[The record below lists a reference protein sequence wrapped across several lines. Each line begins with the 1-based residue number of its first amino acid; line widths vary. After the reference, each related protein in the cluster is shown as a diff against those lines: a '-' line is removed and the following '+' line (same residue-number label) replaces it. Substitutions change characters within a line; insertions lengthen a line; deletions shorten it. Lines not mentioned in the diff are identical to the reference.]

1 MNNPQP
7 EKENIER
14 MEPETPY
21 ELAEDEISSPDTA
34 AKALAEHQ
42 LEAMEEPR
50 QETLFEIDEA
60 HEPVEMAEDAPD
72 EEEAGEFDKDAPLV
86 MDLGEAKKIVE
97 SILFVASEPLR
108 PRDISFL
115 FKGVSNVNVKVVRKL
130 LGELVEEYGDK
141 TLQII
146 EVAEGFRLCTRAE
159 FSPWV
164 KRFLKTAKKTK
175 LSQAAL
181 ETLAILA
188 YKQPITKAEIEEIR
202 RVDCGGVLHTLLERG
217 LIRIIGRRDVVGR
230 PIVYGTTPL
239 FLEHFGFKNLS
250 DMPKPEEF
258 EMTERIDW
266 EPAEGQ
272 EEIVALEAGA
282 ETPPSNGHANGH
294 SNGHTNGHTNGHAN
308 GQADE
313 DTKQDDAPAQAEALP
328 SNGQANGQ
336 ADKDLEKNSE
346 TTS

>member
-1 MNNPQP
+1 MNEPQP
-7 EKENIER
+7 E
-14 MEPETPY
+14 MQETARVETGVPY
-21 ELAEDEISSPDTA
+21 ELEEDQSSPPDAA

-42 LEAMEEPR
+42 MEAMEEPR
-50 QETLFEIDEA
+50 QHTLFEIDESQEHA
-60 HEPVEMAEDAPD
+60 EMAGDD
-72 EEEAGEFDKDAPLV
+72 EAGEVDKDAPLV
-86 MDLGEAKKIVE
+86 MDPGEAKKIIE

-115 FKGVSNVNVKVVRKL
+115 FKGVSNVNAKVVRKL
-130 LGELVEEYGDK
+130 MGELVEEYGDK

-188 YKQPITKAEIEEIR
+188 YKQPMTKAEIEEVR

-217 LIRIIGRRDVVGR
+217 LIRILGRRDVVGR

-239 FLEHFGFKNLS
+239 FLEHFGFKSLS

-266 EPAEGQ
+266 GPAEGQ
-272 EEIVALEAGA
+272 EEIVALETEA

-294 SNGHTNGHTNGHAN
+294 TNGGANGHA
-308 GQADE
+308 DE
-313 DTKQDDAPAQAEALP
+313 GAERDDAPAQAEASP
-328 SNGQANGQ
+328 SNGHT
-336 ADKDLEKNSE
+336 DKDLEKKAE
-346 TTS
+346 TPS

>member
-1 MNNPQP
+1 MNDPQP
-7 EKENIER
+7 EDQ
-14 MEPETPY
+14 ETTRVETGVPY
-21 ELAEDEISSPDTA
+21 ELAEDGASSPDAA

-42 LEAMEEPR
+42 MEAMEEPR
-50 QETLFEIDEA
+50 QETLFEIDESQE
-60 HEPVEMAEDAPD
+60 HIEMAENASEDD
-72 EEEAGEFDKDAPLV
+72 EAGEFDKDAPLV
-86 MDLGEAKKIVE
+86 MDPGEAKKIIE
-97 SILFVASEPLR
+97 SVLFVASEPLR

-115 FKGVSNVNVKVVRKL
+115 FKGVSNVNAKVVRKL

-188 YKQPITKAEIEEIR
+188 YKQPMTKAEIEEVR

-239 FLEHFGFKNLS
+239 FLEHFGFKSLS

-258 EMTERIDW
+258 EMTERLDW
-266 EPAEGQ
+266 EPAGGQ
-272 EEIVALEAGA
+272 EEVIALEAEA
-282 ETPPSNGHANGH
+282 ETPPSNGHA
-294 SNGHTNGHTNGHAN
+294 NGHTNGHAN

-313 DTKQDDAPAQAEALP
+313 GAEQDDAPAQAEASP
-328 SNGQANGQ
+328 SNGQ
-336 ADKDLEKNSE
+336 ADKDLEKKAE

>member
-1 MNNPQP
+1 MNDPQL
-7 EKENIER
+7 ENQETGR
-14 MEPETPY
+14 METGVPF
-21 ELAEDEISSPDTA
+21 ELADDGASSPDAA

-42 LEAMEEPR
+42 MEAMEEPR
-50 QETLFEIDEA
+50 QQTLFEIE
-60 HEPVEMAEDAPD
+60 EPQEGVEFAEDATG
-72 EEEAGEFDKDAPLV
+72 EEEAGEVDKDAPLV
-86 MDLGEAKKIVE
+86 MDLDETKKIIE

-130 LGELVEEYGDK
+130 LGDLVEEYGDN

-146 EVAEGFRLCTRAE
+146 EVAEGYRLCTRAE

-164 KRFLKTAKKTK
+164 KRFSKREKKTK

-217 LIRIIGRRDVVGR
+217 LIRILGRRDVVGR

-239 FLEHFGFKNLS
+239 FLEHFGFKSLS

-258 EMTERIDW
+258 ETTERLDW
-266 EPAEGQ
+266 EPAGGQ
-272 EEIVALEAGA
+272 EEVLALEVET
-282 ETPPSNGHANGH
+282 ETPPANGHANGH
-294 SNGHTNGHTNGHAN
+294 SNGHTNGHANGHA
-308 GQADE
+308 DE
-313 DTKQDDAPAQAEALP
+313 GAERDDAPAQAEASP
-328 SNGQANGQ
+328 SNGH
-336 ADKDLEKNSE
+336 
-346 TTS
+346 TIT

>member
-1 MNNPQP
+1 MNNSQL
-7 EKENIER
+7 ENQETAQIET
-14 MEPETPY
+14 EAPF
-21 ELAEDEISSPDTA
+21 ELAEDGASSPDAA

-42 LEAMEEPR
+42 MEAMEELR
-50 QETLFEIDEA
+50 EETPFEIDESQDRLEVA
-60 HEPVEMAEDAPD
+60 DD
-72 EEEAGEFDKDAPLV
+72 EEAGEIDKDAPLV
-86 MDLGEAKKIVE
+86 MDLVETKKIIE

-108 PRDISFL
+108 PRDLSFL

-130 LGELVEEYGDK
+130 LAELVEEYGNK

-159 FSPWV
+159 YSPWV
-164 KRFLKTAKKTK
+164 KRFSKTAKKTK

-202 RVDCGGVLHTLLERG
+202 RVDCGGVVHTLLERG
-217 LIRIIGRRDVVGR
+217 LIRILGRRDVVGR

-258 EMTERIDW
+258 ETSERLDLG
-266 EPAEGQ
+266 PSEGI
-272 EEIVALEAGA
+272 EEIIALDAEE
-282 ETPPSNGHANGH
+282 ETPPPNGQSNGHE
-294 SNGHTNGHTNGHAN
+294 NGHA
-308 GQADE
+308 
-313 DTKQDDAPAQAEALP
+313 DAGAVPDEALTEAATAP
-328 SNGQANGQ
+328 E
-336 ADKDLEKNSE
+336 DIEKKLEN
-346 TTS
+346 TA

>member
-1 MNNPQP
+1 MNDP
-7 EKENIER
+7 KSENQ
-14 MEPETPY
+14 EPAQIDTEVPF
-21 ELAEDEISSPDTA
+21 ELAEDGASSPDAA

-42 LEAMEEPR
+42 MQAMEEPR
-50 QETLFEIDEA
+50 QETLFEIE
-60 HEPVEMAEDAPD
+60 EPPLEHDEMAEDAPD
-72 EEEAGEFDKDAPLV
+72 GEEAGEVDKDAPLV

-115 FKGVSNVNVKVVRKL
+115 FKGVTNVNVKDVRKL
-130 LGELVEEYGDK
+130 LGELVEDYRER

-146 EVAEGFRLCTRAE
+146 EVAEGYRLCTRAE

-164 KRFLKTAKKTK
+164 KRFSKKEKKTK

-217 LIRIIGRRDVVGR
+217 LIRILGRRDVVGR
-230 PIVYGTTPL
+230 PIVYGTTPQ
-239 FLEHFGFKNLS
+239 FLEHFGFKSLS

-258 EMTERIDW
+258 ETTEGLDLG
-266 EPAEGQ
+266 PAKGEGD
-272 EEIVALEAGA
+272 ILAIGA
-282 ETPPSNGHANGH
+282 EAESPPSNGHANG
-294 SNGHTNGHTNGHAN
+294 SNGHTNGVNGHSNGHAH
-308 GQADE
+308 E
-313 DTKQDDAPAQAEALP
+313 SAEPGEMLT
-328 SNGQANGQ
+328 
-336 ADKDLEKNSE
+336 E
-346 TTS
+346 TTPPQDPEKKVDTTS

>member
-1 MNNPQP
+1 MNDPQT
-7 EKENIER
+7 ENQ
-14 MEPETPY
+14 ETTRVETGVPY
-21 ELAEDEISSPDTA
+21 ELAEDEASSPDAA

-42 LEAMEEPR
+42 MEAMEEPR
-50 QETLFEIDEA
+50 QETLFEIDESQE
-60 HEPVEMAEDAPD
+60 HVEVAENASGDD
-72 EEEAGEFDKDAPLV
+72 EAGAFDEDAPLV
-86 MDLGEAKKIVE
+86 MDLDETKKIIE
-97 SILFVASEPLR
+97 SVLFVASEPLR

-115 FKGVSNVNVKVVRKL
+115 FKGVSNVNAKVVRKL

-159 FSPWV
+159 FSPWI

-188 YKQPITKAEIEEIR
+188 YKQPMTKAEIEEVR

-217 LIRIIGRRDVVGR
+217 LIRILGRRDVVGR

-239 FLEHFGFKNLS
+239 FLEHFGFKSLS

-258 EMTERIDW
+258 EATERLDW
-266 EPAEGQ
+266 EPAGGQ
-272 EEIVALEAGA
+272 EEVIALEAEA
-282 ETPPSNGHANGH
+282 EAPPSNGHANGH
-294 SNGHTNGHTNGHAN
+294 ANGHTNGHAN
-308 GQADE
+308 GHADE
-313 DTKQDDAPAQAEALP
+313 GAEQEDAPAQAEASP
-328 SNGQANGQ
+328 PNGQ
-336 ADKDLEKNSE
+336 ADKDPGKKAE

>member
-1 MNNPQP
+1 MNDPQA
-7 EKENIER
+7 ENQ
-14 MEPETPY
+14 ETARAETEVPF
-21 ELAEDEISSPDTA
+21 ELAEDGASSPDA
-34 AKALAEHQ
+34 AARALAEHQ

-50 QETLFEIDEA
+50 QETLFEIE
-60 HEPVEMAEDAPD
+60 EPQEGVEMAGDAPD
-72 EEEAGEFDKDAPLV
+72 EEEAGEIDKDAPLV
-86 MDLGEAKKIVE
+86 MDLDEAKRIVE

-115 FKGVSNVNVKVVRKL
+115 FKGVSNVNVKVVRKF

-164 KRFLKTAKKTK
+164 KRFSRRERKTK

-217 LIRIIGRRDVVGR
+217 LIRILGRRDVVGR

-239 FLEHFGFKNLS
+239 FLEHFGFKSLS

-258 EMTERIDW
+258 ETTERLDW
-266 EPAEGQ
+266 DPAGGQ
-272 EEIVALEAGA
+272 EEVLGLEAEP
-282 ETPPSNGHANGH
+282 ETPPANGHANGH
-294 SNGHTNGHTNGHAN
+294 SNGHTNGHANGHA
-308 GQADE
+308 DE
-313 DTKQDDAPAQAEALP
+313 GAERDDAPAQAEASP
-328 SNGQANGQ
+328 PNGHT
-336 ADKDLEKNSE
+336 DTDPEKKAE
-346 TTS
+346 TTP

>member
-1 MNNPQP
+1 MNDPQP
-7 EKENIER
+7 E
-14 MEPETPY
+14 MQETARVETGVPY
-21 ELAEDEISSPDTA
+21 ELEEDQASPPDAA

-42 LEAMEEPR
+42 MEAMEEPR
-50 QETLFEIDEA
+50 QHTLFEIDESQE
-60 HEPVEMAEDAPD
+60 HVEMAEDASEDD
-72 EEEAGEFDKDAPLV
+72 EVGGFDKDAPLV
-86 MDLGEAKKIVE
+86 MDPGEAKKIIE

-115 FKGVSNVNVKVVRKL
+115 FKGVSNVNAKVVRKL
-130 LGELVEEYGDK
+130 LGELVEEYRDK

-188 YKQPITKAEIEEIR
+188 YKQPMTKAEIEEVR

-217 LIRIIGRRDVVGR
+217 LIRILGRRDVVGR

-239 FLEHFGFKNLS
+239 FLEHFGFKSLS

-266 EPAEGQ
+266 GPAEGQ
-272 EEIVALEAGA
+272 EEIVALETEA
-282 ETPPSNGHANGH
+282 ETPPSNGQANGH
-294 SNGHTNGHTNGHAN
+294 TNGGANGHADESAERDDAPAQAEASPSNGHTNGHT
-308 GQADE
+308 
-313 DTKQDDAPAQAEALP
+313 
-328 SNGQANGQ
+328 
-336 ADKDLEKNSE
+336 DKDLEKKMD

>member
-1 MNNPQP
+1 MNNSKQ
-7 EKENIER
+7 ENRKTREA
-14 MEPETPY
+14 ETQVPF
-21 ELAEDEISSPDTA
+21 ELAEDEASSPEAA
-34 AKALAEHQ
+34 AKALAAHQ
-42 LEAMEEPR
+42 MEAMEELR
-50 QETLFEIDEA
+50 EETTFEIDESQEHIETA
-60 HEPVEMAEDAPD
+60 DDEDV
-72 EEEAGEFDKDAPLV
+72 GEIDKDAPLV
-86 MDLGEAKKIVE
+86 MDLAETKRIVE

-130 LGELVEEYGDK
+130 LGELVEEYRDK

-164 KRFLKTAKKTK
+164 KRFSKTEKKTK

-188 YKQPITKAEIEEIR
+188 YKQPITKAEVEEIR

-217 LIRIIGRRDVVGR
+217 LIRILGRRDVVGR

-239 FLEHFGFKNLS
+239 FLEHFGFKSLS

-258 EMTERIDW
+258 ETTEKPDLS
-266 EPAEGQ
+266 PAEGQ
-272 EEIVALEAGA
+272 EEIVALGA
-282 ETPPSNGHANGH
+282 EAEAPPS
-294 SNGHTNGHTNGHAN
+294 NGHTNGHAN
-308 GQADE
+308 GHAEEAPTEKAVAPE
-313 DTKQDDAPAQAEALP
+313 DVGKKLEAA
-328 SNGQANGQ
+328 S
-336 ADKDLEKNSE
+336 
-346 TTS
+346 

>member
-1 MNNPQP
+1 MNDPQP
-7 EKENIER
+7 ENQ
-14 MEPETPY
+14 ETTRVETVVPY
-21 ELAEDEISSPDTA
+21 ELAEDGASSPDAA

-42 LEAMEEPR
+42 MEAMEEPR
-50 QETLFEIDEA
+50 QQTLFEIDESQE
-60 HEPVEMAEDAPD
+60 HIEMAENASEDD
-72 EEEAGEFDKDAPLV
+72 EAGEFDKDAPLV
-86 MDLGEAKKIVE
+86 MDPGEAKKIIE

-188 YKQPITKAEIEEIR
+188 YKQPMTKAEIEEVR

-239 FLEHFGFKNLS
+239 FLEHFGFKSLS

-258 EMTERIDW
+258 EMTERLDW
-266 EPAEGQ
+266 GPAEGQ
-272 EEIVALEAGA
+272 EEIVALEAEA

-294 SNGHTNGHTNGHAN
+294 SNGHTNGHAN

-313 DTKQDDAPAQAEALP
+313 GAEQDDAPAQAEASP
-328 SNGQANGQ
+328 SNGQT
-336 ADKDLEKNSE
+336 DKDPEKKAE

>member
-1 MNNPQP
+1 MNDPQA
-7 EKENIER
+7 ENQ
-14 MEPETPY
+14 ETARTETEVPF
-21 ELAEDEISSPDTA
+21 ELAEDGASSPDA
-34 AKALAEHQ
+34 AARALAEHQ

-50 QETLFEIDEA
+50 QETLFEIE
-60 HEPVEMAEDAPD
+60 EPQEGVEMAEDAPD
-72 EEEAGEFDKDAPLV
+72 EEEAGEIDKDAPLV
-86 MDLGEAKKIVE
+86 MDLDEAKRIVE

-164 KRFLKTAKKTK
+164 KRFSRRERKTK

-217 LIRIIGRRDVVGR
+217 LIRILGRRDVVGR

-239 FLEHFGFKNLS
+239 FLEHFGFKSLS

-258 EMTERIDW
+258 ETTERLDW
-266 EPAEGQ
+266 EPAGGQ
-272 EEIVALEAGA
+272 EEVLALEAET
-282 ETPPSNGHANGH
+282 ETPPANGHANGH
-294 SNGHTNGHTNGHAN
+294 SNGHTNGHANGHAEE
-308 GQADE
+308 GAE
-313 DTKQDDAPAQAEALP
+313 RDDAPAQAEASP
-328 SNGQANGQ
+328 PIGQE
-336 ADKDLEKNSE
+336 DKDLEKKAE

>member
-1 MNNPQP
+1 MNDPQI
-7 EKENIER
+7 ENQ
-14 MEPETPY
+14 ETARAETEVPF
-21 ELAEDEISSPDTA
+21 ELAEDGASSPDA
-34 AKALAEHQ
+34 AARALAEHQ

-50 QETLFEIDEA
+50 QETLFEIE
-60 HEPVEMAEDAPD
+60 EPQEGVEIAEDAPD
-72 EEEAGEFDKDAPLV
+72 EEETGEIDKDAPLV
-86 MDLGEAKKIVE
+86 MDLDEAKRIVE

-164 KRFLKTAKKTK
+164 KRFSRRERKTK

-217 LIRIIGRRDVVGR
+217 LTRILGRRDVVGR

-239 FLEHFGFKNLS
+239 FLEHFGFKSLS

-258 EMTERIDW
+258 ETTERLDW
-266 EPAEGQ
+266 EPAGGQ
-272 EEIVALEAGA
+272 EEIVALEAEP
-282 ETPPSNGHANGH
+282 ETPPANGHANGH
-294 SNGHTNGHTNGHAN
+294 SNGHTNGHANGHA
-308 GQADE
+308 DE
-313 DTKQDDAPAQAEALP
+313 GAERDDAPAQADASP
-328 SNGQANGQ
+328 PNGHT
-336 ADKDLEKNSE
+336 DTDPEKKAE
-346 TTS
+346 TTP

>member
-1 MNNPQP
+1 MNDPQP
-7 EKENIER
+7 ENQ
-14 MEPETPY
+14 ETARVETGVPY
-21 ELAEDEISSPDTA
+21 ELAEDEASSPDAA

-42 LEAMEEPR
+42 MEAMEEPR
-50 QETLFEIDEA
+50 QQTLFEIDESPE
-60 HEPVEMAEDAPD
+60 HIEMPENASEDD
-72 EEEAGEFDKDAPLV
+72 EAGEFDKDAPLV
-86 MDLGEAKKIVE
+86 MDLDETKKIIE

-115 FKGVSNVNVKVVRKL
+115 FKGVSNVNAKVVRKL

-188 YKQPITKAEIEEIR
+188 YKQPMTKAEIEEVR

-217 LIRIIGRRDVVGR
+217 LIRILGRRDVVGR

-239 FLEHFGFKNLS
+239 FLEHFGFKSLS

-258 EMTERIDW
+258 ETTERLDW
-266 EPAEGQ
+266 GPGESQ
-272 EEIVALEAGA
+272 EEIVALEAEA

-294 SNGHTNGHTNGHAN
+294 SNGHTNGHANGHA
-308 GQADE
+308 DKDPE
-313 DTKQDDAPAQAEALP
+313 KQAEA
-328 SNGQANGQ
+328 
-336 ADKDLEKNSE
+336 
-346 TTS
+346 TS

>member
-1 MNNPQP
+1 MNDPQA
-7 EKENIER
+7 ENQ
-14 MEPETPY
+14 EPAQAETEVPF
-21 ELAEDEISSPDTA
+21 ELAEDGASSPDA
-34 AKALAEHQ
+34 AARALAEHQ

-50 QETLFEIDEA
+50 QETLFEIE
-60 HEPVEMAEDAPD
+60 EPQEGVEMAEVAPD
-72 EEEAGEFDKDAPLV
+72 EEEAGEIDKDAPLV
-86 MDLGEAKKIVE
+86 MDLDEAKRIVE

-115 FKGVSNVNVKVVRKL
+115 FKGVSNVNVKVVRKI

-164 KRFLKTAKKTK
+164 KRFSRREKKTK

-217 LIRIIGRRDVVGR
+217 LIRILGRRDVVGR

-239 FLEHFGFKNLS
+239 FLEHFGFKSLS

-258 EMTERIDW
+258 ETTERLDW
-266 EPAEGQ
+266 EPAGDQ
-272 EEIVALEAGA
+272 EEVLALEAEA

-294 SNGHTNGHTNGHAN
+294 ANGHTNGHAN
-308 GQADE
+308 GHADE
-313 DTKQDDAPAQAEALP
+313 GAEQDDAPAQAEASP
-328 SNGQANGQ
+328 PNGQA
-336 ADKDLEKNSE
+336 E

>member
-1 MNNPQP
+1 MNDPQA
-7 EKENIER
+7 ENL
-14 MEPETPY
+14 ETARAETEVPF
-21 ELAEDEISSPDTA
+21 ELAEDGASSPDA
-34 AKALAEHQ
+34 AARALAEHQ

-50 QETLFEIDEA
+50 QETLFEIE
-60 HEPVEMAEDAPD
+60 EPQEGVEMAGDAPD
-72 EEEAGEFDKDAPLV
+72 EEEAGEIDKDAPLV
-86 MDLGEAKKIVE
+86 MDLDEAKRIVE

-164 KRFLKTAKKTK
+164 KRFSRRERKTK

-217 LIRIIGRRDVVGR
+217 LIRILGRRDVVGR

-239 FLEHFGFKNLS
+239 FLEHFGFKSLS

-258 EMTERIDW
+258 ETTERLDW
-266 EPAEGQ
+266 EPAGGQ
-272 EEIVALEAGA
+272 EEVLALEAEP
-282 ETPPSNGHANGH
+282 ETPPANGHANGH
-294 SNGHTNGHTNGHAN
+294 SNGHTNGHANGHA
-308 GQADE
+308 DE
-313 DTKQDDAPAQAEALP
+313 GAGRDDAPAQAEASP
-328 SNGQANGQ
+328 PNGQ
-336 ADKDLEKNSE
+336 KDNDPEKKAE
-346 TTS
+346 TTP

>member
-1 MNNPQP
+1 MNDPHP
-7 EKENIER
+7 EIQ
-14 MEPETPY
+14 ETAQVETGVPY
-21 ELAEDEISSPDTA
+21 EFEEDEASPPDA
-34 AKALAEHQ
+34 AARALAEHQ
-42 LEAMEEPR
+42 MEAMEEPR
-50 QETLFEIDEA
+50 QHTLFEIDESQEHA
-60 HEPVEMAEDAPD
+60 GMAEDASED
-72 EEEAGEFDKDAPLV
+72 EEAGEVDKDAPLV
-86 MDLGEAKKIVE
+86 MDPGEAKKIIE

-115 FKGVSNVNVKVVRKL
+115 FKGVSNVNAKVVRKL
-130 LGELVEEYGDK
+130 LGELVEEYREK

-188 YKQPITKAEIEEIR
+188 YKQPMTKAEIEEVR
-202 RVDCGGVLHTLLERG
+202 RVDCGGVLNTLLERG
-217 LIRIIGRRDVVGR
+217 LIRILGRRDVVGR
-230 PIVYGTTPL
+230 PIVYGTTPQ
-239 FLEHFGFKNLS
+239 FLEHFGFKSLS

-266 EPAEGQ
+266 GPAEGQ
-272 EEIVALEAGA
+272 EEIVALEAEA
-282 ETPPSNGHANGH
+282 EAPPSNGHANGH
-294 SNGHTNGHTNGHAN
+294 SNGHTNGGANGHA
-308 GQADE
+308 DE
-313 DTKQDDAPAQAEALP
+313 GAERDDAPAQAEASP
-328 SNGQANGQ
+328 SNGQ
-336 ADKDLEKNSE
+336 ADKDLEKEAE

>member
-1 MNNPQP
+1 MNDPQT
-7 EKENIER
+7 ENQ
-14 MEPETPY
+14 ETARVETEVPF
-21 ELAEDEISSPDTA
+21 ELAEDGASSPDAA

-42 LEAMEEPR
+42 LEAMEELR
-50 QETLFEIDEA
+50 QETLFEIE
-60 HEPVEMAEDAPD
+60 EPQEGVEMAEDAPD
-72 EEEAGEFDKDAPLV
+72 EEEAGEIDKDAPLV
-86 MDLGEAKKIVE
+86 MDLDEAKKIVE

-141 TLQII
+141 TLQIM

-164 KRFLKTAKKTK
+164 KRFSKKERKTK

-217 LIRIIGRRDVVGR
+217 LIRILGRRDVVGR

-239 FLEHFGFKNLS
+239 FLEHFGFKSLS

-258 EMTERIDW
+258 EATEGLDLG
-266 EPAEGQ
+266 PVGDQ
-272 EEIVALEAGA
+272 EEIISLDA
-282 ETPPSNGHANGH
+282 EEQATASNGHANGSNGHTNGANGH
-294 SNGHTNGHTNGHAN
+294 SNGHAHESTEQGEMST
-308 GQADE
+308 
-313 DTKQDDAPAQAEALP
+313 
-328 SNGQANGQ
+328 
-336 ADKDLEKNSE
+336 E
-346 TTS
+346 TTTPQEPEKKMDTTS

>member
-1 MNNPQP
+1 MNDPQA
-7 EKENIER
+7 ENL
-14 MEPETPY
+14 ETARAETEVPF
-21 ELAEDEISSPDTA
+21 ELAEDGASSPDA
-34 AKALAEHQ
+34 AARALAEHQ

-50 QETLFEIDEA
+50 QETLFEIE
-60 HEPVEMAEDAPD
+60 EPQEGVEMAGDAPD
-72 EEEAGEFDKDAPLV
+72 EEEAGEIDKDAPLV
-86 MDLGEAKKIVE
+86 MDLDEAKRIVE

-164 KRFLKTAKKTK
+164 KRFSRRERKTK

-217 LIRIIGRRDVVGR
+217 LIRILGRRDVVGR

-239 FLEHFGFKNLS
+239 FLEHFGFKSLS

-258 EMTERIDW
+258 ETTERLDW
-266 EPAEGQ
+266 EPAGGQ
-272 EEIVALEAGA
+272 EEVLALEAEP

-294 SNGHTNGHTNGHAN
+294 SNGHTNGHANGHA
-308 GQADE
+308 DE
-313 DTKQDDAPAQAEALP
+313 GAGRDDAPAQAEASP
-328 SNGQANGQ
+328 PNGQEDN
-336 ADKDLEKNSE
+336 DPEKKAE
-346 TTS
+346 TTP

>member
-1 MNNPQP
+1 MNKPKQDDQ
-7 EKENIER
+7 KAGQT
-14 MEPETPY
+14 ETEAPF
-21 ELAEDEISSPDTA
+21 ELAEDGASSPAAA

-42 LEAMEEPR
+42 MEAMEEPR
-50 QETLFEIDEA
+50 EETTFEIDETK
-60 HEPVEMAEDAPD
+60 EPIEMAEDAPD
-72 EEEAGEFDKDAPLV
+72 EETRAGEIDKDAPLV
-86 MDLGEAKKIVE
+86 MDLEETKKIIE

-115 FKGVSNVNVKVVRKL
+115 FKGVSNVNAKVVRKL
-130 LGELVEEYGDK
+130 MGELVEEYQDK

-164 KRFLKTAKKTK
+164 RRFSKTAKKTK

-188 YKQPITKAEIEEIR
+188 YKQPITKAEVEEIR
-202 RVDCGGVLHTLLERG
+202 RVDCGGVVHTLLERG
-217 LIRIIGRRDVVGR
+217 LIRILGRRDVVGR

-258 EMTERIDW
+258 ETSERLDLG
-266 EPAEGQ
+266 PSEGI
-272 EEIVALEAGA
+272 EEIIALDAEE
-282 ETPPSNGHANGH
+282 ETPPPNGH
-294 SNGHTNGHTNGHAN
+294 SNGHENGHTNGHAEA
-308 GQADE
+308 GAVPDE
-313 DTKQDDAPAQAEALP
+313 AHTEAASAPE
-328 SNGQANGQ
+328 
-336 ADKDLEKNSE
+336 DIKKKLEN
-346 TTS
+346 TA